1 MNWDQA
7 RKWFSLRRP
16 QQEGPQRAFR
26 PRGDALH
33 IVRASSLC
41 IASGKGG
48 TGKSIVSSALATL
61 LARSGRTLL
70 VDADMGVGNAHILQN
85 QLPEHSLVEVAEGRR
100 CARDVLVAC
109 RPQLDLLAAGSGVS
123 HMAELTPLEMQLIAS
138 GIEELEGEY
147 RHLVVDSAAGISPQ
161 TVSFA
166 AASDVVL
173 ILTTP
178 DITALTDAYAFFK
191 VLLQR
196 RGDCTPLLLVNRAA
210 DAAEA
215 QATAERFRSVA
226 RRFLQRDPR
235 LIGWLPD
242 DRAAVQSIA
251 RREPVVVA
259 CPESEL
265 SKALVRLSVA
275 LEQELAR
282 THPRGLGRTL
292 LRTVPAPASKRA
304 PA

>member
-1 MNWDQA
+1 M
-7 RKWFSLRRP
+7 
-16 QQEGPQRAFR
+16 RASR
-26 PRGDALH
+26 PREDALH

-48 TGKSIVSSALATL
+48 TGKSVVSSAIATL
-61 LARSGRTLL
+61 FARSGRTLL

-85 QLPEHSLVEVAEGRR
+85 LLPEHSLVEVAEGVRS
-100 CARDVLVAC
+100 AREVLVHC

-123 HMAELTPLEMQLIAS
+123 HMAELSPLEMQLIAS
-138 GIEELEGEY
+138 GLEQLEPEY
-147 RHLVVDSAAGISPQ
+147 RTLVVDSAAGISPQ
-161 TVSFA
+161 TIRFA

-178 DITALTDAYAFFK
+178 DVTAMTDAYAFLK

-210 DAAEA
+210 DRDEA
-215 QATAERFRSVA
+215 LSVAERFRSVS
-226 RRFLQRDPR
+226 RRFLQREPR
-235 LIGWLPD
+235 LIGWLPE
-242 DRAAVQSIA
+242 DRAAVRSVA
-251 RREPVVVA
+251 AREPVVVS

-265 SKALVRLSVA
+265 SKSLLQLGAL
-275 LEQELAR
+275 LEQELAKV
-282 THPRGLGRTL
+282 HPRGLGRSL
-292 LRTVPAPASKRA
+292 LRSIAAPASKRA